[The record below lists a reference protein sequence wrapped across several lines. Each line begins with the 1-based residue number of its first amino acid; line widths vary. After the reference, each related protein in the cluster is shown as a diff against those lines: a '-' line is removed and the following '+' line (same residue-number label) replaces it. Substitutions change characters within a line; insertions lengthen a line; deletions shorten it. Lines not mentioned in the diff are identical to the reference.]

1 VRALKMKMSSNFGGP
16 IISAISSE
24 ATLCIDYASRLIN
37 SATAML
43 GSSFAPKKSFMPVF
57 FVINAA
63 HIMILAAVWKLKPNG
78 GGYGLP
84 GQYDQ
89 AGELA
94 AIDASIQ
101 ILEFCGQRNPFA
113 RRYSIL
119 IKDLHR
125 QLVSGLSAK
134 ASPNSAPPVSSMSS
148 SASVTDSDPA
158 VESPYFQNLRIS
170 VEQSSGPALGLS
182 RTFVGQVSYDS
193 PLNMDLE
200 DWPPSQFGTVTS
212 GVEESYDPLSSFV
225 TPANED
231 GFWAR

>member
-1 VRALKMKMSSNFGGP
+1 M
-16 IISAISSE
+16 
-24 ATLCIDYASRLIN
+24 
-37 SATAML
+37 
-43 GSSFAPKKSFMPVF
+43 
-57 FVINAA
+57 INAA

-134 ASPNSAPPVSSMSS
+134 ASPNSAPPVSSISS

-158 VESPYFQNLRIS
+158 FESPYFQNLRIS

-212 GVEESYDPLSSFV
+212 GVEESYGKSGLLMMIFCSIMSIPILTCQQILYPPL
-225 TPANED
+225 
-231 GFWAR
+231 